1 MQTVKRLTI
10 AIIGMTDTV
19 TPEIRM
25 AWFHA
30 QIGLEGPYSAS
41 FIESEDALKFAAA
54 IIDVR
59 YEADVMLRLTE
70 QLDEEAIPY
79 LFFVPDAVIDSERGP
94 FVLSGRSEDIENIV
108 SALMAQGGGIRH

>member
-1 MQTVKRLTI
+1 MQTVTRLTI

-30 QIGLEGPYSAS
+30 RIGLEGPYSAS
-41 FIESEDALKFAAA
+41 FIESADALKFTAA

-59 YEADVMLRLTE
+59 YEANILLRFTE
-70 QLDEEAIPY
+70 QLDGEAIPY
-79 LFFVPDAVIDSERGP
+79 LFFVPDAVIDSEPGP
-94 FVLSGRSEDIENIV
+94 FVLSRRSEDIENIV